1 MASSV
6 QQDLSEFLLSGQ
18 QDLLTTV
25 GTTTGTV
32 HSATNPNEIEQ
43 HHEVFNLPVTTSS
56 HPTTTDATIVGDQ
69 QTDFQ
74 ELALH
79 NLDNLDSLL
88 VNNR

>member
-25 GTTTGTV
+25 GTTTT
-32 HSATNPNEIEQ
+32 TNSSEIEQ
-43 HHEVFNLPVTTSS
+43 NEVFNLPVTTSN
-56 HPTTTDATIVGDQ
+56 HPNTTNTTIVGGDH